1 LSDAAAAAPR
11 RFTIQGWRVER
22 YDALDSTNEEAR
34 RRAFAGDPGKL
45 WILADQQTAGRGRH
59 GRDWRS
65 PLGNF
70 HGSALLIGPCDVAL
84 APQIGFVAGVAL
96 HAAVGDLDARD
107 VKLKWPNDLV
117 AGGAKLAGILL
128 EGWSSGPGRFA
139 VAVGIGVNLAMH
151 PGDLPYPATHLSE
164 RIGRPVALRECLER
178 LAQRFDEALEL
189 FARGRGFE
197 AIRARWLAQAAG
209 LGEPLR
215 AIAPSGVREG
225 LFEGLD
231 ARGRLL
237 LRRGDAIETIES
249 ADIALLGT
257 TAEGPAP
264 TKV

>member
-1 LSDAAAAAPR
+1 LTDAAAAAPR

-22 YDALDSTNEEAR
+22 YDVLDSTSEEAR
-34 RRAFAGDPGKL
+34 RRALTGDAGKL
-45 WILADQQTAGRGRH
+45 WILADQQTAGRGRR

-65 PLGNF
+65 PVGNF
-70 HGSALLIGPCDVAL
+70 HGSALLIGPCEVEF
-84 APQIGFVAGVAL
+84 APQIGFVAGVAV
-96 HAAVGDLDARD
+96 HAAVSDLGARD

-128 EGWSSGPGRFA
+128 EGWSGGQGRFA
-139 VAVGIGVNLAMH
+139 IAVGIGVNLAMH
-151 PGDLPYPATHLSE
+151 PEDLPYPATHLSE

-178 LAQRFDEALEL
+178 LAQRFDEALEV
-189 FARGRGFE
+189 FARGRGF
-197 AIRARWLAQAAG
+197 ATIRERWLQQAAG
-209 LGEPLR
+209 LGQPLR
-215 AIAPSGVREG
+215 AITPSGVREG

-231 ARGRLL
+231 DRGRLL

-257 TAEGPAP
+257 TAEAPAP